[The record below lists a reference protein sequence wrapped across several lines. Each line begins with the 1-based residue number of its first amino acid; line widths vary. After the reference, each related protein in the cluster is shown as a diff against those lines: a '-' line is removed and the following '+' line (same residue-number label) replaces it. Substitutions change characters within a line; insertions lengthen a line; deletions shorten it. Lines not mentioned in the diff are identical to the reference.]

1 MALFFFYQYLQKG
14 KVHNVFGDGH
24 IDAFLNER
32 GRRQPAR
39 GGELLFSGG
48 DTEMMDAKAGA
59 GDKKRTKKTW
69 VRRRE
74 RGVGEALGVSL

>member
-1 MALFFFYQYLQKG
+1 M
-14 KVHNVFGDGH
+14 
-24 IDAFLNER
+24 
-32 GRRQPAR
+32 R